1 MAIVISYGGRSPQG
15 RGATDANG
23 APADPGFAGSVGRE
37 CWSAGS
43 APLNIKPDRV
53 RPKAS
58 GGEPMS
64 PEEEI
69 EATHAMVRELNRR
82 KYLHDKR

>member
-1 MAIVISYGGRSPQG
+1 
-15 RGATDANG
+15 
-23 APADPGFAGSVGRE
+23 
-37 CWSAGS
+37 
-43 APLNIKPDRV
+43 LNIKPDRV